1 MDKLFKYEL
10 REFFPNFL
18 TIFFI
23 LGIIISLIFII
34 SISNM
39 TSSFQITFLEL
50 LKMYLLTLPQI
61 IFLSTSIA
69 FFIASINEFAKLS
82 ETQELIAMF
91 SLGIKPIKI
100 LKPIILLSLLFSFI
114 NLFILFI
121 SIPYSKV
128 AFNNFKNQKKQ
139 EAKFNLQSAKISQK
153 LGDWVLF
160 ASGGKKNKSFENI
173 YLYNNKKN
181 QFILAKSASLHTK
194 KSVLHFDLYKGNF
207 YDFNKSLKI
216 NYQKMQINQKM
227 ANISISLFNFKN
239 YFLYNRKVFV
249 KYLPFALIPI
259 ALIFFIP
266 LLSFFHP
273 RLQKNR
279 SLIFSILILAI
290 YIIFTFA
297 NKHLLISILIP
308 IIFFITGFILYKW
321 RVKF

>member
-10 REFFPNFL
+10 KGFFPNFL

-23 LGIIISLIFII
+23 LGIIVSLIFII
-34 SISNM
+34 AISNM

-50 LKMYLLTLPQI
+50 VKMYLLTLPQI

-69 FFIASINEFAKLS
+69 FFIASVNEFTKLS

-91 SLGIKPIKI
+91 ALGIKPLKI
-100 LKPIILLSLLFSFI
+100 LKPIILLSILFSFI

-128 AFNNFKNQKKQ
+128 AFNNFKSQKKQ

-153 LGDWVLF
+153 FGNWVLF
-160 ASGGKKNKSFENI
+160 ANGGQNKKSFENI

-181 QFILAKSASLHTK
+181 ELILAKNANLHTQK
-194 KSVLHFDLYKGNF
+194 NVLHFDLYKGNF
-207 YDFNKSLKI
+207 YNFNKNLKI
-216 NYQKMQINQKM
+216 NYQKMQINQKIS
-227 ANISISLFNFKN
+227 NISISIFNFKN

-249 KYLPFALIPI
+249 KYIPFALIPI
-259 ALIFFIP
+259 ALLFFIP

-273 RLQKNR
+273 RLHKNR
-279 SLIFSILILAI
+279 SLIFSISILSI
-290 YIIFTFA
+290 YIILTFV
-297 NKHLLISILIP
+297 NKHLSIAILLP
-308 IIFFITGFILYKW
+308 FVFFVTGIFLYKW
-321 RVKF
+321 RIKF

>member
-10 REFFPNFL
+10 KEFFPNFL
-18 TIFFI
+18 TIFLI

-50 LKMYLLTLPQI
+50 VKMYLLTLPQI
-61 IFLSTSIA
+61 IFLSISIA
-69 FFIASINEFAKLS
+69 FFIASVNEFAKLS

-91 SLGIKPIKI
+91 ALGIKPLKI
-100 LKPIILLSLLFSFI
+100 LRPIILLSILFSFI

-128 AFNNFKNQKKQ
+128 AFNNFKSQKKQ

-153 LGDWVLF
+153 FGNWVLF
-160 ASGGKKNKSFENI
+160 ASRSQNKKSFENI

-181 QFILAKSASLHTK
+181 ELILAKNANLNTQK
-194 KSVLHFDLYKGNF
+194 NVLNFNLYKGNF
-207 YDFNKSLKI
+207 YNFDKNLKI
-216 NYQKMQINQKM
+216 NYQKMQINQKIS
-227 ANISISLFNFKN
+227 NISISIFNFKN

-259 ALIFFIP
+259 ALLFFIP
-266 LLSFFHP
+266 FLSFFHP
-273 RLQKNR
+273 RLHKNK
-279 SLIFSILILAI
+279 SLVFSISILSI
-290 YIIFTFA
+290 YIILTFV
-297 NKHLLISILIP
+297 NKHLSMAILLP
-308 IIFFITGFILYKW
+308 FVFFVMGIFLYKW
-321 RVKF
+321 RIKF

>member
-34 SISNM
+34 SISNI
-39 TSSFQITFLEL
+39 TSSFQISFLEL

-100 LKPIILLSLLFSFI
+100 LKPVILLSLLFSFI

-139 EAKFNLQSAKISQK
+139 EAKFNLQSSKISQK
-153 LGDWVLF
+153 LGNWVLF
-160 ASGGKKNKSFENI
+160 ASGGKNKKSFENI
-173 YLYNNKKN
+173 YLYNNIKN
-181 QFILAKSASLHTK
+181 ELILAKSAKLNTK
-194 KSVLHFDLYKGNF
+194 HNILHFDLFGGNF
-207 YDFNKSLKI
+207 YDFNKSIKI
-216 NYQKMQINQKM
+216 NYQKMQINQKIS
-227 ANISISLFNFKN
+227 NISISIFNFKN

-273 RLQKNR
+273 RLKKNR
-279 SLIFSILILAI
+279 SLIFSILILAL
-290 YIIFTFA
+290 YIILTFA
-297 NKHLLISILIP
+297 NKHLSISMLLP
-308 IIFFITGFILYKW
+308 LAFFITGFILYKW

>member
-10 REFFPNFL
+10 KDFFPNFF

-34 SISNM
+34 SISNI

-69 FFIASINEFAKLS
+69 FFIASVNEFTKFS

-91 SLGIKPIKI
+91 ALGIKPIKI
-100 LKPIILLSLLFSFI
+100 LKPVILLSIVFSFM

-139 EAKFNLQSAKISQK
+139 EAKFNLQQAKISQK

-160 ASGGKKNKSFENI
+160 ASGGKNKKLFENI

-181 QFILAKSASLHTK
+181 ELIIAKTADLHTK
-194 KSVLHFDLYKGNF
+194 KNILYFDLHKGNF
-207 YDFNKSLKI
+207 YDFNKNLKI
-216 NYQKMQINQKM
+216 KYQKMQINQK
-227 ANISISLFNFKN
+227 ISTVSLSLFKFKT

-259 ALIFFIP
+259 ALLFFIP

-279 SLIFSILILAI
+279 SLIFSILILTL
-290 YIIFTFA
+290 YIILTFA
-297 NKHLLISILIP
+297 NKHLSIAILLP
-308 IIFFITGFILYKW
+308 FVFFVTGIFLYKW

>member
-10 REFFPNFL
+10 REFFPNFF

-34 SISNM
+34 SISNI
-39 TSSFQITFLEL
+39 TSSFQITFFEL

-61 IFLSTSIA
+61 IFLSISIA
-69 FFIASINEFAKLS
+69 FFIASVNEFAKLS

-100 LKPIILLSLLFSFI
+100 LKPIIVLGIIFSFI

-139 EAKFNLQSAKISQK
+139 EAKFNLQSSKISQK

-160 ASGGKKNKSFENI
+160 ASGGKKHKSFENI

-181 QFILAKSASLHTK
+181 QLILAKSANLHTK
-194 KSVLHFDLYKGNF
+194 NNALHFDLHKGNF

-216 NYQKMQINQKM
+216 NYQKMQINQKIS
-227 ANISISLFNFKN
+227 NISISLFNFKN
-239 YFLYNRKVFV
+239 YFLYNRKTFV
-249 KYLPFALIPI
+249 KYLPFALIPM
-259 ALIFFIP
+259 ALLFFIP

-273 RLQKNR
+273 RLQKNK
-279 SLIFSILILAI
+279 SLLFSILILAI

-297 NKHLLISILIP
+297 NKHLLISIIIP
-308 IIFFITGFILYKW
+308 LIFFISGFILYKW
-321 RVKF
+321 RIKF

>member
-10 REFFPNFL
+10 RGFFPIFF

-34 SISNM
+34 AISNM
-39 TSSFQITFLEL
+39 TSSFQITFTEL

-69 FFIASINEFAKLS
+69 FFIASVNEFSKLS

-100 LKPIILLSLLFSFI
+100 LKPIIVLSILFSFI

-128 AFNNFKNQKKQ
+128 ASKNFRNQKKQ
-139 EAKFNLQSAKISQK
+139 EAKFNLQSSKISQK

-160 ASGGKKNKSFENI
+160 ASGGKKNRSFENI

-181 QFILAKSASLHTK
+181 EIILAKSANLHTK

-207 YDFNKSLKI
+207 YDFNKSLTI
-216 NYQKMQINQKM
+216 NYQKMQINQKIS
-227 ANISISLFNFKN
+227 NISLSLFNFKT

-249 KYLPFALIPI
+249 KYLPFALIPT
-259 ALIFFIP
+259 ALLFFIP

-279 SLIFSILILAI
+279 SLIFSILILAV
-290 YIIFTFA
+290 YIILTFA
-297 NKHLLISILIP
+297 NKHLSVAIILPFISFLS
-308 IIFFITGFILYKW
+308 GFILYKW
-321 RVKF
+321 RIKF